1 MQGPA
6 FGREIGLRIPIQ
18 REIRRLVAPPVAAT
32 RFWLHLGANVAAR
45 DWHELPGKWAPLPS
59 DDSQRILSIIP
70 DLLPLTRAIFA
81 GQIGYEAPSAVL
93 SAGEL
98 DEVIKAVAGK
108 PA

>member
-1 MQGPA
+1 VGPA
-6 FGREIGLRIPIQ
+6 AQ
-18 REIRRLVAPPVAAT
+18 RRQPTHSLD
-32 RFWLHLGANVAAR
+32 H
-45 DWHELPGKWAPLPS
+45 PG
-59 DDSQRILSIIP
+59 
-70 DLLPLTRAIFA
+70 LLPLARAIFA